1 MALVYRTLAEVMAD
15 PFTFTPEQRARLDA
29 MTEEEIER
37 NALDDPDNPPA
48 TDEELARGVFAR
60 DVRLAR
66 EGAGLSQER
75 FAAALGLP
83 VATLRNWEQGRTNPD
98 PAARALMRLVRHDP
112 AHAFRV
118 LAPEAL
124 LTPP

>member
-1 MALVYRTLAEVMAD
+1 MPSMIRTTRPRRTRNSLGACS
-15 PFTFTPEQRARLDA
+15 RATL
-29 MTEEEIER
+29 
-37 NALDDPDNPPA
+37 
-48 TDEELARGVFAR
+48 
-60 DVRLAR
+60 RLAR